1 MPVTSELSAR
11 FCSTKPGK
19 GSFTL
24 IGFSSKIKDLG
35 NTDIN
40 GIDICVAKK
49 DRPLAD
55 WYTDTKNVKDGFIK
69 INKVHGRRNGMDFIF
84 EVDATIVDPMAWD
97 STGDYL
103 LKIKGVSGTI
113 YQFAVATDN
122 MPIASSAGYRKVED
136 ADNRGFANIEP
147 KSKETPASSKL
158 NSTNANQDSSKAN
171 SGANLNGSVASGANN
186 LGASAGAAV
195 GAGAG
200 AGAGFGTPELKSN
213 PSYDSLKANSAD
225 PNHNLAAAV
234 DNANKAAAN
243 ANAAAA
249 NAAAANNNN
258 KSIFI
263 MKIVGIVCVIL
274 LLIGAALF
282 VMNLMKGNAGA
293 SAPVE
298 EPQSNINQACSLEH
312 AKGDDK
318 DIINNC
324 LQSNPTADDLNYL
337 LANAMKQDRCEIVLR
352 VLRTKGRAADG
363 STYAYVYSQYA
374 DPNSAYKSKCIN
386 KSQDDATYWAE
397 RVKSNQSF
405 NQAQA
410 DELLKSLQ

>member
-171 SGANLNGSVASGANN
+171 SGANLNGGVASGANN
-186 LGASAGAAV
+186 FGASAGASI
-195 GAGAG
+195 GAG
-200 AGAGFGTPELKSN
+200 AGAGFSTPELKSN

-374 DPNSAYKSKCIN
+374 DPNSSYKSKCIN

>member
-55 WYTDTKNVKDGFIK
+55 WYTDTKDVKDGFIK

-147 KSKETPASSKL
+147 KSKEAPAS
-158 NSTNANQDSSKAN
+158 NANQDSSKAN
-171 SGANLNGSVASGANN
+171 SGANLNGGVASGANN
-186 LGASAGAAV
+186 LGAS
-195 GAGAG
+195 AGAG

-225 PNHNLAAAV
+225 PNHNLAA
-234 DNANKAAAN
+234 AAAN

-374 DPNSAYKSKCIN
+374 DPNSSYKSKCIN

>member
-11 FCSTKPGK
+11 FCSQKPGK

-24 IGFSSKIKDLG
+24 VGFGPNIKDLG
-35 NTDIN
+35 DFDKD

-55 WYTDTKNVKDGFIK
+55 WYTNTKDVKDGFIK
-69 INKVHGRRNGMDFIF
+69 INKVHGRRSGMDFIF

-103 LKIKGVSGTI
+103 LKLKGVSGTI
-113 YQFAVATDN
+113 YQFAVATVN
-122 MPIASSAGYRKVED
+122 MPIASSSGYRKVED
-136 ADNRGFANIEP
+136 SDNRGFANIEP
-147 KSKETPASSKL
+147 KSKEAPAS
-158 NSTNANQDSSKAN
+158 NANLDSSKAN
-171 SGANLNGSVASGANN
+171 SGANLNGGVASGANN
-186 LGASAGAAV
+186 FGASAGASI
-195 GAGAG
+195 GAG

-213 PSYDSLKANSAD
+213 PSYDSPKANSAD

-374 DPNSAYKSKCIN
+374 DPNSSYKSKCIN

>member
-55 WYTDTKNVKDGFIK
+55 WYTNTKDVKDGFIK

-158 NSTNANQDSSKAN
+158 NSNNANLDSPKAN
-171 SGANLNGSVASGANN
+171 S
-186 LGASAGAAV
+186 
-195 GAGAG
+195 AGAG
-200 AGAGFGTPELKSN
+200 ADAGFGTPELKST
-213 PSYDSLKANSAD
+213 PSYDSPKANSAD

-363 STYAYVYSQYA
+363 SNYAYVYSQYA
-374 DPNSAYKSKCIN
+374 DPNSSYKSKCIN

>member
-171 SGANLNGSVASGANN
+171 SGANLNGGVASGANN
-186 LGASAGAAV
+186 LGSS
-195 GAGAG
+195 AGAG
-200 AGAGFGTPELKSN
+200 AGAGFGTPELKST
-213 PSYDSLKANSAD
+213 PSYDSPKANSAD

>member
-147 KSKETPASSKL
+147 KSKEAPAS
-158 NSTNANQDSSKAN
+158 NANLDSSKAN
-171 SGANLNGSVASGANN
+171 SGANLNGGVASGANN
-186 LGASAGAAV
+186 LGAS
-195 GAGAG
+195 AGAG

-363 STYAYVYSQYA
+363 STYAYVYSLYA
-374 DPNSAYKSKCIN
+374 DPNSSYKSKCIN

>member
-147 KSKETPASSKL
+147 KSKETQASSKL

-171 SGANLNGSVASGANN
+171 SGANLNGGAASGANN
-186 LGASAGAAV
+186 LGASAGAA
-195 GAGAG
+195 AG
-200 AGAGFGTPELKSN
+200 AGAGFGTPELKST
-213 PSYDSLKANSAD
+213 PSYDSPKANSAD

-374 DPNSAYKSKCIN
+374 DPNSSYKSKCIN

>member
-11 FCSTKPGK
+11 FCSQKPGK

-24 IGFSSKIKDLG
+24 VGFGPNIKDLG
-35 NTDIN
+35 DFDKD

-55 WYTDTKNVKDGFIK
+55 WYTNTKDVKDGFIK
-69 INKVHGRRNGMDFIF
+69 INKVHGRRSGMDFIF

-103 LKIKGVSGTI
+103 LKLKGVSGTI
-113 YQFAVATDN
+113 YQFAVATVN
-122 MPIASSAGYRKVED
+122 MPIASSSGYRKVED
-136 ADNRGFANIEP
+136 SDNRGFANIEP
-147 KSKETPASSKL
+147 KSKEAPAS
-158 NSTNANQDSSKAN
+158 NANQDISKAN
-171 SGANLNGSVASGANN
+171 NGANLNGGVASGANN
-186 LGASAGAAV
+186 FGASAGASA
-195 GAGAG
+195 GASIGAG
-200 AGAGFGTPELKSN
+200 AGAGFGTPELKST
-213 PSYDSLKANSAD
+213 PSYDSPKANSAD

-374 DPNSAYKSKCIN
+374 DPNSSYKSKCIN
-386 KSQDDATYWAE
+386 KSPDDATYWAE

>member
-11 FCSTKPGK
+11 FCSQKPGK

-24 IGFSSKIKDLG
+24 VGFGPNIKDLG
-35 NTDIN
+35 DFDKD

-55 WYTDTKNVKDGFIK
+55 WYTNTKDVKDGFIK
-69 INKVHGRRNGMDFIF
+69 INKVHGRRSGMDFIF

-103 LKIKGVSGTI
+103 LKLKGVSGTI
-113 YQFAVATDN
+113 YQFAVATVN
-122 MPIASSAGYRKVED
+122 MPIASSSGYRKVED
-136 ADNRGFANIEP
+136 SDNRGFANIEP

-171 SGANLNGSVASGANN
+171 SGANLNGGVASGANN
-186 LGASAGAAV
+186 LGSS
-195 GAGAG
+195 AGAG
-200 AGAGFGTPELKSN
+200 ACAGFGTPELKST
-213 PSYDSLKANSAD
+213 PSYDSPKANSAD

-374 DPNSAYKSKCIN
+374 DPNSSYKSKCIN

>member
-11 FCSTKPGK
+11 FCSQKPGK

-24 IGFSSKIKDLG
+24 VGFGPNIKDLG
-35 NTDIN
+35 DFDKD

-55 WYTDTKNVKDGFIK
+55 WYTNTKDVKDGFIK
-69 INKVHGRRNGMDFIF
+69 INKVHGRRSGMDFIF

-103 LKIKGVSGTI
+103 LKLKGVSGTI
-113 YQFAVATDN
+113 YQFAVATVN
-122 MPIASSAGYRKVED
+122 MPIASSSGYRKVED
-136 ADNRGFANIEP
+136 SDNRGFANIEP

-171 SGANLNGSVASGANN
+171 SGANLNGGVASGANN

-195 GAGAG
+195 GAT
-200 AGAGFGTPELKSN
+200 AGAGFGTPELKST

-374 DPNSAYKSKCIN
+374 DPNSSYKSKCIN
-386 KSQDDATYWAE
+386 KSPDDATYWAE

>member
-69 INKVHGRRNGMDFIF
+69 INKVHGRRNRNERFIF

-113 YQFAVATDN
+113 YQFAVETDT
-122 MPIASSAGYRKVED
+122 MPSASSAGFRKAESTPD
-136 ADNRGFANIEP
+136 KRTFANKVDVEP
-147 KSKETPASSKL
+147 KSKETPAS
-158 NSTNANQDSSKAN
+158 NANQDSSKAN
-171 SGANLNGSVASGANN
+171 SGANLNGGVASGANN
-186 LGASAGAAV
+186 FGASAGASI
-195 GAGAG
+195 GAG

-374 DPNSAYKSKCIN
+374 DPNSSYKSKCIN

>member
-55 WYTDTKNVKDGFIK
+55 WYTNTKDVKDGFIK

-122 MPIASSAGYRKVED
+122 MPIASSSGYRKVED

-147 KSKETPASSKL
+147 KSKEAPAS
-158 NSTNANQDSSKAN
+158 NANLDSSKAN
-171 SGANLNGSVASGANN
+171 SGVNLNGGVASGANN
-186 LGASAGAAV
+186 FGASAGASA
-195 GAGAG
+195 GASIGAG
-200 AGAGFGTPELKSN
+200 AGAGFGAPELKSN
-213 PSYDSLKANSAD
+213 PSYDSPKANSAD

-374 DPNSAYKSKCIN
+374 DPNSSYKSKCIN

>member
-11 FCSTKPGK
+11 FCSQKPGK

-24 IGFSSKIKDLG
+24 VGFGPNIKDLG
-35 NTDIN
+35 DIDKD

-55 WYTDTKNVKDGFIK
+55 WYTKNVKDGFIK
-69 INKVHGRRNGMDFIF
+69 INNVHGRRSGMNFIF

-113 YQFAVATDN
+113 YQFAVATEN

-136 ADNRGFANIEP
+136 PDNRGFANIEP
-147 KSKETPASSKL
+147 KSHEAPASSKL
-158 NSTNANQDSSKAN
+158 NSTNANLDSSKAN

-186 LGASAGAAV
+186 LGASAGA
-195 GAGAG
+195 G
-200 AGAGFGTPELKSN
+200 AGAGFGTPELKST

-293 SAPVE
+293 SATVE

-352 VLRTKGRAADG
+352 ILRTKGRAADG

-374 DPNSAYKSKCIN
+374 DPNSYYKSKCIN

>member
-11 FCSTKPGK
+11 FCSQKPGK

-24 IGFSSKIKDLG
+24 VGFGPNIKDLG
-35 NTDIN
+35 DFDKD

-55 WYTDTKNVKDGFIK
+55 WYTNTKDVKDGFIK
-69 INKVHGRRNGMDFIF
+69 INKVHGRRSGMDFIF

-103 LKIKGVSGTI
+103 LKLKGVSGTI
-113 YQFAVATDN
+113 YQFAVATVN

-136 ADNRGFANIEP
+136 SDNRGFANIEP
-147 KSKETPASSKL
+147 KSKEAPASSKL
-158 NSTNANQDSSKAN
+158 NSTNANLDSSKAN

-186 LGASAGAAV
+186 LGASAGA
-195 GAGAG
+195 G

-213 PSYDSLKANSAD
+213 PSYDNLKANSAD

-374 DPNSAYKSKCIN
+374 DPNSSYKSKCIN

>member
-11 FCSTKPGK
+11 FCSQKPGK

-24 IGFSSKIKDLG
+24 VGFGPNIKDLG
-35 NTDIN
+35 DFDKD

-55 WYTDTKNVKDGFIK
+55 WYTNTKDVKDGFIK
-69 INKVHGRRNGMDFIF
+69 INKVHGRRSGMDFIF

-103 LKIKGVSGTI
+103 LKLKGVSGTI
-113 YQFAVATDN
+113 YQFAVATVN
-122 MPIASSAGYRKVED
+122 MPIASSSGYRKVED
-136 ADNRGFANIEP
+136 SDNRGFANIEP
-147 KSKETPASSKL
+147 KSKEAPAS
-158 NSTNANQDSSKAN
+158 NANLDSSKAN
-171 SGANLNGSVASGANN
+171 SGANLNGGVASGANN
-186 LGASAGAAV
+186 FGASAGASI
-195 GAGAG
+195 GAG

-374 DPNSAYKSKCIN
+374 DPNSSYKSKCIN

>member
-55 WYTDTKNVKDGFIK
+55 WYTDTKDVKDGFIK

-171 SGANLNGSVASGANN
+171 SGANLNGGVASGANN
-186 LGASAGAAV
+186 LGSS
-195 GAGAG
+195 AGAG
-200 AGAGFGTPELKSN
+200 AGAGFGTPELKST
-213 PSYDSLKANSAD
+213 PSYDNLKANSAD

-374 DPNSAYKSKCIN
+374 DPNSSYKSKCIN

>member
-11 FCSTKPGK
+11 FCSQKPGK

-24 IGFSSKIKDLG
+24 VGFGPNIKDLG
-35 NTDIN
+35 DFDKD

-55 WYTDTKNVKDGFIK
+55 WYTNTKDVKDGFIK
-69 INKVHGRRNGMDFIF
+69 INKVHGRRSGMDFIF

-103 LKIKGVSGTI
+103 LKLKGVSGTI
-113 YQFAVATDN
+113 YQFAVATVN
-122 MPIASSAGYRKVED
+122 MPIASSSGYRKVED
-136 ADNRGFANIEP
+136 SDNRGFANIEP
-147 KSKETPASSKL
+147 KSKEAPAS
-158 NSTNANQDSSKAN
+158 NANQDSSKAN
-171 SGANLNGSVASGANN
+171 SGANLNGGVASGANN

-195 GAGAG
+195 GAT
-200 AGAGFGTPELKSN
+200 AGAGFGTPELKST

-243 ANAAAA
+243 ANAAAANAAAA

>member
-24 IGFSSKIKDLG
+24 VGFGPNIKDLG
-35 NTDIN
+35 DFDKD

-55 WYTDTKNVKDGFIK
+55 WYTNTKDVKDGFIK
-69 INKVHGRRNGMDFIF
+69 INKVHGRRSGMDFIF

-103 LKIKGVSGTI
+103 LKLKGVSGTI
-113 YQFAVATDN
+113 YQFAVATVN
-122 MPIASSAGYRKVED
+122 MPIASSSGYRKVED
-136 ADNRGFANIEP
+136 SDNRGFANIEP
-147 KSKETPASSKL
+147 KSKEAPAS
-158 NSTNANQDSSKAN
+158 NANQDISKAN
-171 SGANLNGSVASGANN
+171 NGANLNGGVASGANN
-186 LGASAGAAV
+186 FGASAGASA
-195 GAGAG
+195 GASIGAG
-200 AGAGFGTPELKSN
+200 AGAGFGTPELKST
-213 PSYDSLKANSAD
+213 PSYDSPKANSAD

-374 DPNSAYKSKCIN
+374 DPNSSYKSKCIN

>member
-158 NSTNANQDSSKAN
+158 NSTNANQDSPKAN
-171 SGANLNGSVASGANN
+171 SGANLNGGAASGANN

-195 GAGAG
+195 GAGFG
-200 AGAGFGTPELKSN
+200 APELKSN

-374 DPNSAYKSKCIN
+374 DPNSSYKSKCIN

>member
-11 FCSTKPGK
+11 FCSQKPGK

-24 IGFSSKIKDLG
+24 VGFGPNIKDLG
-35 NTDIN
+35 DIDKD

-55 WYTDTKNVKDGFIK
+55 WYTKNVKDGFIK
-69 INKVHGRRNGMDFIF
+69 INKVHGRRSGMDFIF

-103 LKIKGVSGTI
+103 LKLKGVSGTI
-113 YQFAVATDN
+113 YQFAVATVN

-136 ADNRGFANIEP
+136 SDNRGFANIEP
-147 KSKETPASSKL
+147 KSHEAPASSKL

-186 LGASAGAAV
+186 LGASAGA
-195 GAGAG
+195 G
-200 AGAGFGTPELKSN
+200 AGAGFGTPELKST

-318 DIINNC
+318 AIINNC

-352 VLRTKGRAADG
+352 ILRTKGRAADG

-374 DPNSAYKSKCIN
+374 DPNSSYKSKCIN

>member
-1 MPVTSELSAR
+1 MPEVFGVAR
-11 FCSTKPGK
+11 FISEGPGK
-19 GSFTL
+19 GKFTI
-24 IGFSSKIKDLG
+24 IGFGKKCNCFG
-35 NTDIN
+35 KYNIN
-40 GIDICVAKK
+40 GLDICVAKK
-49 DRPLAD
+49 SRALAD
-55 WYTDTKNVKDGFIK
+55 WKKIPENQVSEDGFIK
-69 INKVHGRRNGMDFIF
+69 ITNVNGKRAQDFTF
-84 EVDATIVDPMAWD
+84 DVDEKIVDPMAWD
-97 STGDYL
+97 NTDEDYI
-103 LKIKGVSGTI
+103 LKLKGIDGHI
-113 YQFAVATDN
+113 YQFTVSLQDT
-122 MPIASSAGYRKVED
+122 PTASSASYRKTD
-136 ADNRGFANIEP
+136 SPDKRPFANVDVAP
-147 KSKETPASSKL
+147 KSHEAPASSKL
-158 NSTNANQDSSKAN
+158 NSTNANLDSSKAN

-186 LGASAGAAV
+186 LGAS
-195 GAGAG
+195 AGAG

-374 DPNSAYKSKCIN
+374 DPNSSYKSKCIN

-405 NQAQA
+405 NQVQA

>member
-171 SGANLNGSVASGANN
+171 SGVNLNGGVASGANN
-186 LGASAGAAV
+186 LGASV
-195 GAGAG
+195 GAG
-200 AGAGFGTPELKSN
+200 AGAGFGTPELKST
-213 PSYDSLKANSAD
+213 PSYDSPKANSAD

-374 DPNSAYKSKCIN
+374 DPNSSYKSKCIN

>member
-1 MPVTSELSAR
+1 MPVASDLSAR
-11 FCSTKPGK
+11 FCSKEPGK

-24 IGFSSKIKDLG
+24 IGFGSKIKDLG
-35 NTDIN
+35 EIDKD
-40 GIDICVAKK
+40 GIEICVAKK
-49 DRPLAD
+49 GRPLAD
-55 WYTDTKNVKDGFIK
+55 WYTENVKDGFIK
-69 INKVHGRRNGMDFIF
+69 INNVHGKRNGMDFIF

-97 STGDYL
+97 TKGDYL
-103 LKIKGVSGTI
+103 LKLKGVSGTI
-113 YQFAVATDN
+113 YQFPVATEN
-122 MPIASSAGYRKVED
+122 MPIASSSRYSKVETP
-136 ADNRGFANIEP
+136 DNRAFANIAP
-147 KSKETPASSKL
+147 KSNEAPASSKL
-158 NSTNANQDSSKAN
+158 NSTNANLDSPKAN
-171 SGANLNGSVASGANN
+171 IGANLKGGVASGANN
-186 LGASAGAAV
+186 FGASAGSSV
-195 GAGAG
+195 GAAAG
-200 AGAGFGTPELKSN
+200 NSFGTPELKSN
-213 PSYDSLKANSAD
+213 TSYDSLKANGPAVGASA
-225 PNHNLAAAV
+225 PAAPAPKAAPANTAAAS
-234 DNANKAAAN
+234 A
-243 ANAAAA
+243 
-249 NAAAANNNN
+249 NNN

-298 EPQSNINQACSLEH
+298 EPQSNINQACSLDH

>member
-55 WYTDTKNVKDGFIK
+55 WYTNTKDVKDGFIK

-171 SGANLNGSVASGANN
+171 SGANLNGGVASGANN
-186 LGASAGAAV
+186 LGSS
-195 GAGAG
+195 AGAG
-200 AGAGFGTPELKSN
+200 AGAGFGTPELKST
-213 PSYDSLKANSAD
+213 PSYDSPKANSAD

-374 DPNSAYKSKCIN
+374 DPNSSYKSKCIN

>member
-69 INKVHGRRNGMDFIF
+69 INKVHGRRSGMDFIF

-103 LKIKGVSGTI
+103 LKLKGVSGTI
-113 YQFAVATDN
+113 YQFAVATVN
-122 MPIASSAGYRKVED
+122 MPIASSSGYRKVED
-136 ADNRGFANIEP
+136 SDNRGFANIEP
-147 KSKETPASSKL
+147 KSKEAPAS
-158 NSTNANQDSSKAN
+158 NANQDISKAN
-171 SGANLNGSVASGANN
+171 NGANLNGGVASGANN
-186 LGASAGAAV
+186 FGASAGASA
-195 GAGAG
+195 GASIGAG
-200 AGAGFGTPELKSN
+200 AGAGFGTPELKST
-213 PSYDSLKANSAD
+213 PSYDSPKANSAD

-374 DPNSAYKSKCIN
+374 DPNSSYKSKCIN
-386 KSQDDATYWAE
+386 KSPDDATYWAE

>member
-11 FCSTKPGK
+11 FCSQKPGK

-24 IGFSSKIKDLG
+24 VGFGPNIKDLG
-35 NTDIN
+35 DIDKD

-55 WYTDTKNVKDGFIK
+55 WYTKNVKDGFIK
-69 INKVHGRRNGMDFIF
+69 INNVHGRRSGMNFIF

-103 LKIKGVSGTI
+103 LKLKGVSGTI
-113 YQFAVATDN
+113 YQFAVATET

-147 KSKETPASSKL
+147 KSKEAPASSKL
-158 NSTNANQDSSKAN
+158 NSTNANLDSSKAN

-186 LGASAGAAV
+186 LGASAGA
-195 GAGAG
+195 G
-200 AGAGFGTPELKSN
+200 AGAGFGTPELKST

-318 DIINNC
+318 AIINNC

-352 VLRTKGRAADG
+352 ILRTKGRAADG

-374 DPNSAYKSKCIN
+374 DPNSSYKSKCIN

>member
-1 MPVTSELSAR
+1 MAEE
-11 FCSTKPGK
+11 
-19 GSFTL
+19 
-24 IGFSSKIKDLG
+24 
-35 NTDIN
+35 
-40 GIDICVAKK
+40 
-49 DRPLAD
+49 
-55 WYTDTKNVKDGFIK
+55 
-69 INKVHGRRNGMDFIF
+69 DFIF

-103 LKIKGVSGTI
+103 LKLKGVSGTI
-113 YQFAVATDN
+113 YQFAVETDT
-122 MPIASSAGYRKVED
+122 MPSASSAGFRKAED
-136 ADNRGFANIEP
+136 SDNRGFANIEP
-147 KSKETPASSKL
+147 KSHEAPA
-158 NSTNANQDSSKAN
+158 TNANLDSSKAN
-171 SGANLNGSVASGANN
+171 SGANLNGSVTSGANN
-186 LGASAGAAV
+186 LGAS
-195 GAGAG
+195 AGAG
-200 AGAGFGTPELKSN
+200 AGAGFGTPELNST
-213 PSYDSLKANSAD
+213 PSYDSPKANSAD

-318 DIINNC
+318 AIINNC

-352 VLRTKGRAADG
+352 ILRTKGRAADG

-374 DPNSAYKSKCIN
+374 DPNSSYKSKCIN

-397 RVKSNQSF
+397 RVKANQSF

>member
-11 FCSTKPGK
+11 FCSQKPGK

-24 IGFSSKIKDLG
+24 VGFGPNIKDLG
-35 NTDIN
+35 DIDKD

-55 WYTDTKNVKDGFIK
+55 WYTKNVKDGFIK
-69 INKVHGRRNGMDFIF
+69 INNVHGRRSGMNFIF

-113 YQFAVATDN
+113 YQFAVATEN

-136 ADNRGFANIEP
+136 PDNRGFANIEP
-147 KSKETPASSKL
+147 KSHEAPASSKL
-158 NSTNANQDSSKAN
+158 NSTNANLDSSKAN

-186 LGASAGAAV
+186 LGASAGA
-195 GAGAG
+195 G
-200 AGAGFGTPELKSN
+200 AGAGFGTPELKST
-213 PSYDSLKANSAD
+213 PSYDSLKANGAD

-318 DIINNC
+318 AIINNC

-352 VLRTKGRAADG
+352 ILRTKGRAADG

-374 DPNSAYKSKCIN
+374 DPNSSYKSKCIN

>member
-55 WYTDTKNVKDGFIK
+55 WYTDTKDVKDGFIK

-158 NSTNANQDSSKAN
+158 NSNNANLDSPKAN
-171 SGANLNGSVASGANN
+171 S
-186 LGASAGAAV
+186 
-195 GAGAG
+195 AGAG

-243 ANAAAA
+243 A

>member
-55 WYTDTKNVKDGFIK
+55 WYTDTKDVKDGFIK

-147 KSKETPASSKL
+147 KSKEAPAS
-158 NSTNANQDSSKAN
+158 NANQDSSKAN
-171 SGANLNGSVASGANN
+171 SGVNLNGSVASGANN
-186 LGASAGAAV
+186 FGASAGASI
-195 GAGAG
+195 GAG
-200 AGAGFGTPELKSN
+200 AGAGFGTPELKST
-213 PSYDSLKANSAD
+213 PSYDSPKANSAD

-374 DPNSAYKSKCIN
+374 DPNSSYKSKCIN

>member
-11 FCSTKPGK
+11 FCSQKPGK

-24 IGFSSKIKDLG
+24 VGFGPNIKDLG
-35 NTDIN
+35 DIDKD

-55 WYTDTKNVKDGFIK
+55 WYTKNVKDGFIK
-69 INKVHGRRNGMDFIF
+69 INNVHGRRSGMNFIF

-113 YQFAVATDN
+113 YQFAVATEN

-136 ADNRGFANIEP
+136 PDNRGFANIEP
-147 KSKETPASSKL
+147 KSHEAPASSKL
-158 NSTNANQDSSKAN
+158 NSTNANLDSSKAN

-186 LGASAGAAV
+186 LGASAGA
-195 GAGAG
+195 G
-200 AGAGFGTPELKSN
+200 AGAGFGTPELKST

-318 DIINNC
+318 AIINNC

-352 VLRTKGRAADG
+352 ILRTKGRAADG

-374 DPNSAYKSKCIN
+374 DPNSSYKSKCIN

>member
-147 KSKETPASSKL
+147 KSKEAPAS
-158 NSTNANQDSSKAN
+158 NANQDSSKAN
-171 SGANLNGSVASGANN
+171 SGVNLNGGVASGANN

-195 GAGAG
+195 GAD

-374 DPNSAYKSKCIN
+374 DPNSSYKSKCIN

>member
-171 SGANLNGSVASGANN
+171 SGANLNGGVASGANN
-186 LGASAGAAV
+186 LGSS
-195 GAGAG
+195 AGAG
-200 AGAGFGTPELKSN
+200 AGAGFGTPELKST
-213 PSYDSLKANSAD
+213 PSYDSPKANSAD

-374 DPNSAYKSKCIN
+374 DPNSSYKSKCIN

>member
-122 MPIASSAGYRKVED
+122 MPIASSSGYRKVED

-158 NSTNANQDSSKAN
+158 NSNNANLDSPKAN
-171 SGANLNGSVASGANN
+171 SGVNLNGGVASGANN
-186 LGASAGAAV
+186 LGSS
-195 GAGAG
+195 AGAG
-200 AGAGFGTPELKSN
+200 AGAGFGTPELKST
-213 PSYDSLKANSAD
+213 PSYDSPKANSAD

-374 DPNSAYKSKCIN
+374 DPNSSYKSKCIN

>member
-11 FCSTKPGK
+11 FCSQKPGK

-24 IGFSSKIKDLG
+24 VGFGPNIKDLG
-35 NTDIN
+35 DFDKD

-55 WYTDTKNVKDGFIK
+55 WYTNTKDVKDGFIK
-69 INKVHGRRNGMDFIF
+69 INKVHGRRSGMDFIF

-103 LKIKGVSGTI
+103 LKLKGVSGTI
-113 YQFAVATDN
+113 YQFAVATVN
-122 MPIASSAGYRKVED
+122 MPIASSSGYRKVED
-136 ADNRGFANIEP
+136 SDNRGFANIEP
-147 KSKETPASSKL
+147 KSKEAPAS
-158 NSTNANQDSSKAN
+158 NANLDSSKAN

-213 PSYDSLKANSAD
+213 PSYDNLKANSAD

-374 DPNSAYKSKCIN
+374 DPNSSYKSKCIN

>member
-1 MPVTSELSAR
+1 MPVVNGSAL
-11 FCSTKPGK
+11 FCSLGPGRGK
-19 GSFTL
+19 FT
-24 IGFSSKIKDLG
+24 IDRFGSKIKDLG

-55 WYTDTKNVKDGFIK
+55 WYTDTQKVKDGFIK
-69 INKVHGRRNGMDFIF
+69 INNVHGRRDGMDFIF

-97 STGDYL
+97 TTGDYL
-103 LKIKGVSGTI
+103 LKLKGVSGTI
-113 YQFAVATDN
+113 YQFPVATVN
-122 MPIASSAGYRKVED
+122 MPIASSSGYRKVED
-136 ADNRGFANIEP
+136 TDNRDFANIEP
-147 KSKETPASSKL
+147 KSHEAPASSKL
-158 NSTNANQDSSKAN
+158 NSTNANQDSPKAN
-171 SGANLNGSVASGANN
+171 SGANLNGGAASGANN
-186 LGASAGAAV
+186 LGASV

-200 AGAGFGTPELKSN
+200 AGFSTPELKSN

-374 DPNSAYKSKCIN
+374 DPNSSYKSKCIN

>member
-24 IGFSSKIKDLG
+24 VGFGPNIKDLG
-35 NTDIN
+35 DFDKD

-55 WYTDTKNVKDGFIK
+55 WYTNTKDVKDGFIK
-69 INKVHGRRNGMDFIF
+69 INKVHGRRSGMDFIF

-103 LKIKGVSGTI
+103 LKLKGVSGTI
-113 YQFAVATDN
+113 YQFAVATVN
-122 MPIASSAGYRKVED
+122 MPIASSSGYRKVED
-136 ADNRGFANIEP
+136 SDNRGFANIEP
-147 KSKETPASSKL
+147 KSKEAPAS
-158 NSTNANQDSSKAN
+158 NANQDISKAN
-171 SGANLNGSVASGANN
+171 NGANLNGGVASGANN
-186 LGASAGAAV
+186 FGASAGASI
-195 GAGAG
+195 GAG
-200 AGAGFGTPELKSN
+200 AGAGFSTPELKSN

-374 DPNSAYKSKCIN
+374 DPNSSYKSKCIN
-386 KSQDDATYWAE
+386 KSPDDATYWAE

>member
-158 NSTNANQDSSKAN
+158 NSTNANLDSSKAN
-171 SGANLNGSVASGANN
+171 SGVNLNGGVASGANN
-186 LGASAGAAV
+186 LGASV
-195 GAGAG
+195 GAG
-200 AGAGFGTPELKSN
+200 AGAGFGTPELKST
-213 PSYDSLKANSAD
+213 PSYDSPKANSAD

-374 DPNSAYKSKCIN
+374 DPNSSYKSKCIN
-386 KSQDDATYWAE
+386 KSPDDATYWAE

>member
-1 MPVTSELSAR
+1 MPEVCGVAR
-11 FCSTKPGK
+11 FSSKGPGK
-19 GSFTL
+19 GKFT
-24 IGFSSKIKDLG
+24 IDRFGSKLKDLG
-35 NTDIN
+35 DYKIN

-55 WYTDTKNVKDGFIK
+55 WYTDPNKVKDGFIK
-69 INKVHGRRNGMDFIF
+69 INNVHGRRDCMDFIF

-103 LKIKGVSGTI
+103 LKLKGVSGTI
-113 YQFAVATDN
+113 YQFAVETDT
-122 MPIASSAGYRKVED
+122 MPSASSAGYRKVED

-147 KSKETPASSKL
+147 KSKEAPAS
-158 NSTNANQDSSKAN
+158 NANQDSSKAN
-171 SGANLNGSVASGANN
+171 SGANLNGGVASGANN
-186 LGASAGAAV
+186 FGASAGASI
-195 GAGAG
+195 GAG

-249 NAAAANNNN
+249 NVAAANNNN

-318 DIINNC
+318 AIINNC

-352 VLRTKGRAADG
+352 ILRTKGRAADG

-374 DPNSAYKSKCIN
+374 DPNSSYKSKCIN